1 MGQIVFQT
9 FLGTLGTIGFSVLFN
24 VPGRKMFASALGAT
38 LSWTVYMI
46 VFHAYG
52 DKVIS
57 LFAATITA
65 SVLSEILARVLKA
78 PVIILLVP
86 MLIPLIPG
94 SDLYYTTTN
103 LVLGNKADF
112 EACFSL
118 VMREA
123 GAIAFGIILMTCA
136 VQVILKIYHHFR
148 QKKAKSVL

>member
-1 MGQIVFQT
+1 MGQIIFQT
-9 FLGTLGTIGFSVLFN
+9 FLGTLGTVGFSVLFN

-38 LSWTVYMI
+38 ISWTVYMA

-86 MLIPLIPG
+86 MLIPLIPEAICITPPRIWC
-94 SDLYYTTTN
+94 LEIKKN
-103 LVLGNKADF
+103 LRSASVWLCVRREQSPLAL
-112 EACFSL
+112 FS
-118 VMREA
+118 
-123 GAIAFGIILMTCA
+123 
-136 VQVILKIYHHFR
+136 
-148 QKKAKSVL
+148 